1 MQKIA
6 AINVAAE
13 EYLQAIDPLWAVAHF
28 PGMQYDHLTQN
39 IAESVN
45 VILKD
50 DCMLSITNLLNA
62 MASSNGQTCLSA
74 VTG

>member
-13 EYLQAIDPLWAVAHF
+13 EYLQAIDPALWAVAHF
-28 PGMQYDHLTQN
+28 PGTQYDHLTQN

-50 DCMLSITNLLNA
+50 DHTLSITDLLNA
-62 MASSNGQTCLSA
+62 IWH
-74 VTG
+74 